1 MNAVRDAARADGVSG
16 IHRLNP
22 LTKLAFAITVTVC
35 AFAVVDYR
43 WPLLLFAALLLP
55 VAIGARVLRR
65 FLLLLATFWVPV
77 AVVLFVIQGFF
88 LPGAHEVIARLGP
101 LELKSEGVSFALQTA
116 LHILVLMSG
125 FFLLLLT
132 THAGAFMSTLSERNV
147 SPSLIYI
154 VSAALQI
161 VPALNR
167 RATRILH
174 AQQARG
180 QVIHGLR
187 GRARALVP
195 LMGPLI
201 LGAFTDVGERA
212 AAMETRG
219 FGATR
224 RPTSLTEVPDSG
236 VQRCL
241 RAAMLLCAALAV
253 TVNVW
258 GVLR

>member
-1 MNAVRDAARADGVSG
+1 MNAVRDAARADGVSW

-88 LPGAHEVIARLGP
+88 LPGAHDVIAQLGP

-132 THAGAFMSTLSERNV
+132 THAGAFMSALSERNV

>member
-1 MNAVRDAARADGVSG
+1 MSTVHAGPHATGNSLV
-16 IHRLNP
+16 HRLNP
-22 LTKLAFAITVTVC
+22 LTKLTFAVTVTVC

-43 WPLLLFAALLLP
+43 WPLLLFCVLLLP
-55 VAIGARVLRR
+55 AAICAKVLRR
-65 FLLLLATFWVPV
+65 FLFMLATFWVPV
-77 AVVLFVIQGFF
+77 AAVLFVVQGFF
-88 LPGAHEVIARLGP
+88 FPEAHDVIARFGP
-101 LELKSEGVSFALQTA
+101 LELKSEGIDYALLTA
-116 LHILVLMSG
+116 LHILALMSG

-132 THAGAFMSTLSERNV
+132 THASTLMSALGERNV

-161 VPALNR
+161 VPALSR

-180 QVIHGLR
+180 QVIQGLL

-195 LMGPLI
+195 LVGPLI

-224 RPTSLTEVPDSG
+224 RPTSLITVPDSA
-236 VQRCL
+236 VQRSA
-241 RAAMLLCAALAV
+241 RAAMMLCALVAV

-258 GVLR
+258 GVMR

>member
-1 MNAVRDAARADGVSG
+1 MSAVQNSPHATGNSLV
-16 IHRLNP
+16 HRLSP
-22 LTKLAFAITVTVC
+22 LTKLTFAVTVTVC

-43 WPLLLFAALLLP
+43 WPLLLFCALLLP
-55 VAIGARVLRR
+55 AAVGAKVLRR
-65 FLLLLATFWVPV
+65 FLLMLATFWVPV
-77 AVVLFVIQGFF
+77 AAVLFVIQGFF
-88 LPGAHEVIARLGP
+88 FPEAHNVIARLGP
-101 LELKSEGVSFALQTA
+101 LELKSEGVEYALLTA
-116 LHILVLMSG
+116 LHILVLMGG

-132 THAGAFMSTLSERNV
+132 THAATLMSALSERNV

-161 VPALNR
+161 VPTLSR

-195 LMGPLI
+195 LVGPLI

-224 RPTSLTEVPDSG
+224 RPTSLITVPDSA
-236 VQRCL
+236 VQRGA
-241 RAAMLLCAALAV
+241 RAAMMLCAVVAV

-258 GVLR
+258 GVMR

>member
-1 MNAVRDAARADGVSG
+1 MNAVRNAARTDGDSG
-16 IHRLNP
+16 IHGLNP
-22 LTKLAFAITVTVC
+22 LTKLVFAVTVTVC

-55 VAIGARVLRR
+55 AAIGARVLRR

-88 LPGAHEVIARLGP
+88 LPGAHDVIARLGP
-101 LELKSEGVSFALQTA
+101 LELKSEGVAFALQTA

-132 THAGAFMSTLSERNV
+132 THAGAFMSALSERNV

>member
-1 MNAVRDAARADGVSG
+1 MNAVRNAARTDGVSG
-16 IHRLNP
+16 IHGLNP
-22 LTKLAFAITVTVC
+22 LTKLVFAVTVTVC

-55 VAIGARVLRR
+55 AAIGARVLRR

-88 LPGAHEVIARLGP
+88 LPGAHDVIARLGP

-132 THAGAFMSTLSERNV
+132 THAGAFMSALSERNV

>member
-1 MNAVRDAARADGVSG
+1 MSTVQFSPHTTGNSLV
-16 IHRLNP
+16 HRLSP
-22 LTKLAFAITVTVC
+22 LTKLTFAVTVTVC

-43 WPLLLFAALLLP
+43 WPLLLFCALLLP
-55 VAIGARVLRR
+55 AAIGAKVLRR
-65 FLLLLATFWVPV
+65 FLLMLATFWVPV
-77 AVVLFVIQGFF
+77 AAVLFVVQGFF
-88 LPGAHEVIARLGP
+88 FPEAHDVIARFGP
-101 LELKSEGVSFALQTA
+101 LELKSEGVAYALLTA
-116 LHILVLMSG
+116 LHILVLMGG

-132 THAGAFMSTLSERNV
+132 THAATLMSALSELNV

-161 VPALNR
+161 VPTLSR

-195 LMGPLI
+195 LVGPLI

-224 RPTSLTEVPDSG
+224 RPTSLITVPDSA
-236 VQRCL
+236 VQRSA
-241 RAAMLLCAALAV
+241 RAAMMLCAVVAV

-258 GVLR
+258 GVMR